1 MNSAQKKGE
10 IGGEKYFIL
19 LRYDADV
26 RWNEFNDCRQR
37 QTNNTKLNVR
47 FIFPRSHIPLCNDG
61 FIYNDN
67 YIILLSKKYIQ
78 RISDFLFCILMNPEE
93 VWQPHNMTKINHEKK
108 LIQDTY
114 KTFKDLNTVRV
125 IYLLLD
131 EREGKERG
139 KNVVLNTRS
148 SPWNKMNKS

>member
-1 MNSAQKKGE
+1 MNSAQKREKLGGKNILYYCAMMQMFAEMSLMIADKGRRT
-10 IGGEKYFIL
+10 IQNLMFG
-19 LRYDADV
+19 
-26 RWNEFNDCRQR
+26 
-37 QTNNTKLNVR
+37 
-47 FIFPRSHIPLCNDG
+47 FIFLRSQFPLCNDG
-61 FIYNDN
+61 FIYNDI

-78 RISDFLFCILMNPEE
+78 RISDFLFCILTNPEE

-108 LIQDTY
+108 LMQDTY